1 MNIFHIDKY
10 ICKQIINA
18 LDILPPS
25 CKNVLVIEDNH
36 AILDVITLI
45 LQSES
50 YKVTGLNKG
59 ADMMI
64 HIEQFKPDLI
74 ILDIMLPDG
83 DGRDLLKVL
92 RSDASTAEI
101 PVLMISARF
110 TADNV
115 QHGEFKPNGFLAKP
129 FDIDD
134 LLDRIEGILAGKL
147 Y

>member
-1 MNIFHIDKY
+1 
-10 ICKQIINA
+10 
-18 LDILPPS
+18 
-25 CKNVLVIEDNH
+25 
-36 AILDVITLI
+36 
-45 LQSES
+45 
-50 YKVTGLNKG
+50 
-59 ADMMI
+59 MMI

-92 RSDASTAEI
+92 RSDANTAEI

-115 QHGEFKPNGFLAKP
+115 QHGEFRPNGFLAKP